1 MKSLSKMSKKDKGYV
16 CECYAKILAIRYGYE
31 PHASDREGGKI
42 DIMWAHME
50 TKEVIK
56 IDVKMAS
63 YRKTGKIGTLIHR
76 TPTTI
81 QRQLGVII
89 LYIDLDD
96 NCNIRNH
103 WFGNEN

>member
-56 IDVKMAS
+56 IDVS
-63 YRKTGKIGTLIHR
+63 HYYQRVYGTTG
-76 TPTTI
+76 PPA
-81 QRQLGVII
+81 
-89 LYIDLDD
+89 
-96 NCNIRNH
+96 
-103 WFGNEN
+103 

>member
-63 YRKTGKIGTLIHR
+63 YRKAEGTLIYR
-76 TPTTI
+76 TPSAI
-81 QRQLGVII
+81 QKQLGVII
-89 LYIDLDD
+89 LYIDIDED
-96 NCNIRNH
+96 CNLKKH
-103 WFGNEN
+103 WWGNA